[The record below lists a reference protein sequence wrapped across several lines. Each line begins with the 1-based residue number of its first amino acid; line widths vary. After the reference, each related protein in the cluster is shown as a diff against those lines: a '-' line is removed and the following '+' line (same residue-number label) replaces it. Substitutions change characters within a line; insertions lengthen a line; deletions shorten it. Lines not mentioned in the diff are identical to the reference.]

1 MIGGT
6 GGIGETQEWA
16 TREMSRD
23 GGWAMMAM
31 SSG

>member
-6 GGIGETQEWA
+6 GGIGGMRESA
-16 TREMSRD
+16 KREMSRD
-23 GGWAMMAM
+23 GGSAMMAM